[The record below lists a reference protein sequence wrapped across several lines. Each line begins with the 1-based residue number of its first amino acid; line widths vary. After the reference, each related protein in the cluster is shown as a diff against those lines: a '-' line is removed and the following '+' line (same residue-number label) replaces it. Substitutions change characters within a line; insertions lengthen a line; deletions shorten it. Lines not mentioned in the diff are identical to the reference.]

1 MLYNHNMGKKKKQN
15 AKSFAAAGK
24 PEKGVAPEKPALD
37 AGKVQNEYLKLYY
50 LQKKRENLLLGDYSV
65 DGSYKIS
72 DEKFLKELK
81 EIPKKFEEK
90 IDNVVYAN
98 AILGSYILR
107 FKIEFNVKP
116 DFCTS
121 VLSFIEIEH
130 GVEEDVKH
138 VTILEN
144 NLDIYSPRY
153 HEEMYAKWRVYFEEQ
168 IYDKSDFLHDYL
180 KKREEEFLFGTE
192 LVEVLSQLYLVR
204 MLKFLDSFGE
214 KGLKL
219 KQEYKLLVEKLSKND
234 LSILQNYT
242 KLKKVLDGIL
252 IKNKVFDEIAKTA
265 EGAACLNEF
274 SVPLKR
280 VYKIETPSIVEMAGK
295 DAKDEKKEDKT
306 KAPAKKP
313 AAKKKGKAK
322 SSGGASFKPYIFDGK
337 KAFGKFKV
345 GGYTMPKNVGPAKK
359 DGERL
364 EKEQAKT
371 IPSVLEP
378 EKNTPQPKQPEKKD
392 RLEEELDDYL
402 DDVLDEV
409 EDMKKE
415 LKEDGM
421 AIEENVFEEFS
432 LGDTKSDM
440 EKNDAAADPNLLTDT
455 DEESL
460 DEVLDEVFKEQNDV
474 HEKES
479 VYGKHKEKDR
489 VL

>member
-1 MLYNHNMGKKKKQN
+1 MLYNHNMGKKRKHT
-15 AKSFAAAGK
+15 AKSFAAVGK
-24 PEKGVAPEKPALD
+24 PEKSIVPEKPALD

-50 LQKKRENLLLGDYSV
+50 LQKKRENLLLGDFSA

-72 DEKFLKELK
+72 DERFLKELK
-81 EIPKKFEEK
+81 EVPKKFEEK

-98 AILGSYILR
+98 AILGSHILR

-121 VLSFIEIEH
+121 VLSFIEIEQ

-144 NLDIYSPRY
+144 NLDVYSPKY
-153 HEEMYAKWRVYFEEQ
+153 HEEMYAKWKVYFDEE
-168 IYDKSDFLHDYL
+168 IYDKSDFLLNYL
-180 KKREEEFLFGTE
+180 KKREEEFLFGAE

-252 IKNKVFDEIAKTA
+252 IKNKVFAEIAKTA

-280 VYKIETPSIVEMAGK
+280 VYKIETPSIVEAAGK
-295 DAKDEKKEDKT
+295 DAKDDKKEDKA

-322 SSGGASFKPYIFDGK
+322 SGGGASFKPYIFDGK
-337 KAFGKFKV
+337 KSFGKLKV
-345 GGYTMPKNVGPAKK
+345 GGYTMPKYDRGGTVAKPQEPQAK
-359 DGERL
+359 PKKI
-364 EKEQAKT
+364 EKETEEATQNPQPRELTDAEKLAQASKQALDVYNKKT
-371 IPSVLEP
+371 KKVNLDGGVLE
-378 EKNTPQPKQPEKKD
+378 TTAWD
-392 RLEEELDDYL
+392 AL
-402 DDVLDEV
+402 
-409 EDMKKE
+409 
-415 LKEDGM
+415 
-421 AIEENVFEEFS
+421 F
-432 LGDTKSDM
+432 GDTFERIDTKEIND
-440 EKNDAAADPNLLTDT
+440 EKINPGGVEKPKINPNP
-455 DEESL
+455 
-460 DEVLDEVFKEQNDV
+460 FGF
-474 HEKES
+474 EKEKS
-479 VYGKHKEKDR
+479 
-489 VL
+489 L